1 MQRGADAARPDDPNA
16 HARSIRTN
24 HVGVRASFAAMRL
37 LLLLLGLVVLASGC
51 GGGTSESTAGAGPSV
66 ATECGDV
73 PDGLD
78 ARGLW
83 LHTSDGVRLYAATTG
98 DGDKA
103 VVLLHESPANLCGW
117 LDTMK
122 LLADH
127 GFRAVAID
135 FRGWGRSTVD
145 RSKGLSV
152 KPDIEAAV
160 EEAKAEGSDEVFL
173 MGASYG
179 GAAELTYGPDLDV
192 DGIVSLS
199 GELELPYLNAIGAV
213 PRLKTPLLVVAGRD
227 DGAANAT
234 DAHKLVRAA
243 GSRDKRAA
251 VFPGEYHGWA
261 LLDDA
266 PYGPRAQRLVLDW
279 LDAR

>member
-1 MQRGADAARPDDPNA
+1 M
-16 HARSIRTN
+16 T
-24 HVGVRASFAAMRL
+24 RL
-37 LLLLLGLVVLASGC
+37 LPLLVLFVLLAGC
-51 GGGTSESTAGAGPSV
+51 GGGGTKSSADKGPSV
-66 ATECGDV
+66 ATECGDL
-73 PDGLD
+73 PDGLETH
-78 ARGLW
+78 GLW

-98 DGDKA
+98 DGKKA

-127 GFRAVAID
+127 GFRALAID

-152 KPDIEAAV
+152 RPDIEAAV
-160 EEAKAEGSDEVFL
+160 DEAKAEGSDEVFL

-179 GAAELTYGPDLDV
+179 GAAELTYGPDVGV

-199 GELELPYLNAIGAV
+199 GELKLPYLNAIGAV
-213 PRLKTPLLVVAGRD
+213 PRLKAPLLVLAGRT
-227 DGAANAT
+227 DGAANAA
-234 DAHKLVRAA
+234 DAHKLIQAA
-243 GSRDKRAA
+243 GSSDKRAE
-251 VFPGEYHGWA
+251 VFPGAYHGWA

-266 PYGPRAQRLVLDW
+266 PYGPRAQKLVLDW